1 MTRVDLRAWSGLLLA
16 GTILAYVG
24 CSRSTPTAS
33 NSGTA
38 SLSPKTASA
47 PSNSAPAADA
57 SAGEGKSGKLFA
69 NWPKSLAAVLVVSGQ
84 MDGYLEPCGCTQG
97 QLGGL
102 IRRYEFVERLRS
114 QNPVALIDLGSL
126 INDPAS
132 ARGGFEQ
139 AKIKFGVALKA
150 YNTLKYDAIAL
161 SADDLKVGVSE
172 AFAQY
177 LNNLGESTKIL
188 AANVTPGAGFESR
201 FEKSRIIAAGP
212 VKIGVTSVVDPESLD
227 KLTDPDKADLLPAIK
242 RPDDVVGAAL
252 AEMEGKT
259 DYQVLMVQGS
269 PDQAKRLA
277 LAYPGFDVV
286 VSTSQFADPL
296 EGELKL
302 NGGKTLLVHV
312 GRRGKHVGA
321 IGFFPDDAEKMRFY
335 LYTLNS
341 RNDGPGTAM
350 KKVIEDEYRSMLKSA
365 GIVENFPRHDYVNAT
380 SGATYVGAE
389 TCKRCHPNTFM
400 KWSTTKHAQAFTALV
415 NDPKPNT
422 IFDAEC
428 VTCHTTGFEYTSG
441 WRSEAVDAPPQGQP
455 VRELPRAR
463 RRSTS
468 PTPTTLEFRKPMKLT
483 AEQADKNRLCIRC
496 HDEDNSPKFEFA
508 KYWSQIVHKALD
520 DYKDPKVHQGITP
533 KVARTPG
540 AVILRREMTARRES
554 RR

>member
-16 GTILAYVG
+16 GTILTYVG
-24 CSRSTPTAS
+24 CSSSTSTAS
-33 NSGTA
+33 
-38 SLSPKTASA
+38 KTGSS
-47 PSNSAPAADA
+47 SNSASTAAPTPAAAPAADA
-57 SAGEGKSGKLFA
+57 EGGKSGKLFA

-84 MDGYLEPCGCTQG
+84 MDGYLEPCGCTKG

-114 QNPVALIDLGSL
+114 QYPVALIDLGSL
-126 INDPAS
+126 INDPAA

-177 LNNLGESTKIL
+177 LNNLGDATKIL
-188 AANVTPGAGFESR
+188 SANVSPGAGFESR
-201 FEKSRIIAAGP
+201 FEKTRIITAGP
-212 VKIGVTSVVDPESLD
+212 VKIGVTAVVDPETLE
-227 KLTDPDKADLLPAIK
+227 KLTDPDKADLLPTIE
-242 RPDDVVGAAL
+242 RPDDVVGVAL
-252 AEMEGKT
+252 AEMEAKS

-296 EGELKL
+296 EREQKL
-302 NGGKTLLVHV
+302 NGDKTLLVHV
-312 GRRGKHVGA
+312 GRRGKHIGA
-321 IGFFPDDAEKMRFY
+321 IGIFPGDAEKMRFY

-350 KKVIEDEYRSMLKSA
+350 KKVIEDEYRSMLKST

-415 NDPKPNT
+415 NDPKPDT
-422 IFDAEC
+422 MFDAEC

-441 WRSEAVDAPPQGQP
+441 WRSEVATPQLKGNQCENCHGP
-455 VRELPRAR
+455 GSKHVSE
-463 RRSTS
+463 
-468 PTPTTLEFRKPMKLT
+468 PTNLAFRQPMKLT

-496 HDEDNSPKFEFA
+496 HDEDNSPEFEFA
-508 KYWSQIVHKALD
+508 KYWGQVVHKALD
-520 DYKDPKVHQGITP
+520 DYTDPKVRVGISP
-533 KVARTPG
+533 KVARNPG
-540 AVILRREMTARRES
+540 SSSSAEK
-554 RR
+554 